1 MILVGLKQ
9 GCAAISNLSFVFV
22 RNSDDY
28 DQDSLSFGIIAK
40 SLQHEEGCYLP
51 AFEIDIEKGVS
62 EHLTELL
69 NYKDMG
75 SIAECVEEY
84 GGTKENGI
92 RMLSRH
98 MQEMI
103 DPTTKWGSSD
113 HVFKLVITDV
123 LDIDTASDNGVL
135 ILDINESENSSS
147 SMYSRRRRSSSGRL
161 KETNPSH
168 FKNLI
173 GDVEM
178 QLPRY
183 YIHIPD
189 NFNILINHKSI
200 TFNFWQRRM
209 VELMKFHQKIE
220 EDESFI
226 DSKEITEP
234 SSSSTTFRVFCGF
247 DPIRLKDEKQQSA
260 LSLYIY
266 SRHSGRLIKHE
277 PDARNLLGLTAGGTD
292 YAQGLTCI
300 IDDFSGKIPLNPT
313 KQDVAFSEK
322 RNGEIMGKNLYAWV
336 GGIVQLYY
344 KFNLNRKFV
353 YKRKGDLTEELK
365 LHHETV
371 IDEFHRNRGKKRKLK
386 SLAEADLSTI
396 VGMKWRKVKDTIR
409 ANLVDTVY
417 QVCGNDTMFSIKGD
431 DPGQKTNKA
440 KKTSVKRKVSAI
452 TSKSAPKAKR
462 TRTKA
467 APRTRAKPKKAVKT
481 DMISIESSES
491 VESLNQEISDD
502 EFDLQPSSNEVSDE
516 QVQDLMQQ
524 LQREKNMNAKQKH
537 DHSILI
543 ENLRKEHD
551 REIDL
556 LKSELQENQ
565 GKESQQLTQPELIPI
580 KRDEDYEMMEE
591 VKNNLL
597 DENER
602 LEEERVSLIEER
614 DFLSRKLKV
623 LETKLQAEKAVRV
636 TQEEEIE
643 ILKKEL
649 ERKNAKN

>member
-28 DQDSLSFGIIAK
+28 DQHSLSFGIIAK

-51 AFEIDIEKGVS
+51 SFEIDIEKGVR

-69 NYKDMG
+69 YYKDMG

-103 DPTTKWGSSD
+103 DSKTKLGSSD
-113 HVFKLVITDV
+113 YVFKLVITDV
-123 LDIDTASDNGVL
+123 VDKETASDNGVL
-135 ILDINESENSSS
+135 VLDINDNKKSDSSLNTR
-147 SMYSRRRRSSSGRL
+147 RRRRSSVESK
-161 KETNPSH
+161 KEINLSY

-189 NFNILINHKSI
+189 NFNILINHKRV
-200 TFNFWQRRM
+200 TFSFWQRRM

-220 EDESFI
+220 EDESFL
-226 DSKEITEP
+226 DSKEIIEP
-234 SSSSTTFRVFCGF
+234 STSSTTFRIFCGF
-247 DPIRLKDEKQQSA
+247 DPIRMQDENQQSS

-277 PDARNLLGLTAGGTD
+277 ADARNLLGLTAGGTD

-322 RNGEIMGKNLYAWV
+322 RNGEIMGKNLYAWA
-336 GGIVQLYY
+336 GAIAQLYY

-353 YKRKGDLTEELK
+353 YKRKGDLSEELK

-371 IDEFHRNRGKKRKLK
+371 MNAFHRNRGKKRKLK

-396 VGMKWRKVKDTIR
+396 AGMKWRKVKDTIR
-409 ANLVDTVY
+409 ANIIETVY
-417 QVCGNDTMFSIKGD
+417 QVDGKHTMFSIKGD
-431 DPGQKTNKA
+431 NPGHKT
-440 KKTSVKRKVSAI
+440 KKVKKNSLKRKVSAV
-452 TSKSAPKAKR
+452 TSKPTPKAKK
-462 TRTKA
+462 TRTKT
-467 APRTRAKPKKAVKT
+467 TRAKPKKAVKT
-481 DMISIESSES
+481 DMIPIESSES
-491 VESLNQEISDD
+491 EETLNQEDSDD
-502 EFDLQPSSNEVSDE
+502 EFETQPSSNEALVKKL
-516 QVQDLMQQ
+516 QDLTQK
-524 LQREKNMNAKQKH
+524 LEREKNMNAKQKH

-543 ENLRKEHD
+543 ENLRRDHD
-551 REIDL
+551 RELDHL
-556 LKSELQENQ
+556 NSELLEYQA
-565 GKESQQLTQPELIPI
+565 KETELATQPELIPI

-597 DENER
+597 DENDR
-602 LEEERVSLIEER
+602 LEKERVSLIEER

-623 LETKLQAEKAVRV
+623 LETKFQAEKAIRV

-649 ERKNAKN
+649 ERKNAQN